1 MLLYRAL
8 ALAAA
13 TVALPL
19 AAVTVRD
26 IDGHEYPFPE
36 EPESKAT
43 VVYFVTHDCPISN
56 KYAPEIRRI
65 CEEYATR
72 GARCVL
78 AYIDP
83 TISIADIRE
92 HQRAYGIT
100 APTVHDKSHAMANLA
115 GASITPEAAVF
126 DDTGHLVYRGR
137 IDNFYAALGT
147 PRRKATEHD
156 LRNALDEVLSGRAVS
171 QSRTQAVGCFIPSL
185 DLAKTE
191 EFQ

>member
-19 AAVTVRD
+19 GGRHGTRHRRARVSVPRGTGVQGHGGLLRNARLPDLEQVR
-26 IDGHEYPFPE
+26 
-36 EPESKAT
+36 S
-43 VVYFVTHDCPISN
+43 
-56 KYAPEIRRI
+56 EIRRI

-115 GASITPEAAVF
+115 GASITPE
-126 DDTGHLVYRGR
+126 GSRLRRHR
-137 IDNFYAALGT
+137 ALGVSWADRQLL
-147 PRRKATEHD
+147 RRAGHAPAEGYRTRFEERLGRGAVRPTGLAVAHS
-156 LRNALDEVLSGRAVS
+156 SGR
-171 QSRTQAVGCFIPSL
+171 CFIPSL

>member
-26 IDGHEYPFPE
+26 IDGREYPFPE

-137 IDNFYAALGT
+137 IDNLYAALGT